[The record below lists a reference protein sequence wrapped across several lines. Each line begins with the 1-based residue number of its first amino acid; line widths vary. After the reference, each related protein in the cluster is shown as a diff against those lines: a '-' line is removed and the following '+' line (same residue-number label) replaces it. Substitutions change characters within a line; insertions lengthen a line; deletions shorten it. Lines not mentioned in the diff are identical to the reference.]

1 MDSAMRGDSP
11 ARLLEL
17 MPKLMGLLFVA
28 PLMLGLGYLT
38 WHVTRESL
46 DVRRNWRLAEATVLE
61 SGDSAVVRVALTMDG
76 GRHEAE
82 FPRAGDLKPLQAGEV
97 RRVYINPRNPEE
109 IRLGDGGSLWA
120 GTGVLGFFT
129 LALGGVLV
137 FLLRVKPL
145 KMPAFEP
152 IEEDPEDPGPEPA
165 ERFRPPMSV
174 PLLELRP
181 SPRVWRASLFW
192 GAAGALV
199 FVAAAGIPSQEG
211 LWLRALAAAASAAW
225 VYFMVRRG
233 LASRSLALRG
243 ERDRLVVIER
253 GIQREIP
260 FRQIREVV
268 RTQGEPGAFILL
280 DEQRRRLLRLEGDLE
295 PPEALTALLRRI
307 HEWRNRRG

>member
-1 MDSAMRGDSP
+1 MDSAMRDHSP

-17 MPKLMGLLFVA
+17 MPKLMGLVFVA
-28 PLMLGLGYLT
+28 PLTLGLGYLT
-38 WHVTRESL
+38 WDVTRESL
-46 DVRRNWRLAEATVLE
+46 DVQRNWRLAEATVLE
-61 SGDSAVVRVALTMDG
+61 GGDSSAVRLALTMDG

-129 LALGGVLV
+129 LAMGGVLV

-145 KMPAFEP
+145 KMPEFEP
-152 IEEDPEDPGPEPA
+152 FEDDPEDAEPEPA
-165 ERFRPPMSV
+165 ERFRPPMSA

-192 GAAGALV
+192 GAAGVLG
-199 FVAAAGIPSQEG
+199 FLAAAGVPWQEG
-211 LWLRALAAAASAAW
+211 LWIRALAAAGSGAW

-260 FRQIREVV
+260 FRQIRDVV
-268 RTQGEPGAFILL
+268 RTGGEPGAFILL
-280 DEQRRRLLRLEGDLE
+280 DEQGGRLLRLEGDLE

-307 HEWRNRRG
+307 HEWRNRRR